1 MDRVDDDGGAK
12 PSGVASHRIAEHLR
26 ELILSGQMAPG
37 QRVRQEELAAQ
48 FATSR
53 IPVREALRILEAAGL
68 VRLRTSSGAWVSEMD
83 ERECQLA
90 YEMRERLEPLLLAQG
105 FARLTSHDVDEL
117 EAVQEQIERHRDVE
131 QFLVLDRRLHWI
143 TYRHHDADDLA
154 AVVSRLW
161 DTTQHYR
168 RAFTQLAGDQRRWII
183 SAEHQL
189 LIQAVRDRDLAAAQ
203 DVLRLHIRRTR
214 IELAAHPEVFA

>member
-1 MDRVDDDGGAK
+1 MDPLARTGTRS
-12 PSGVASHRIAEHLR
+12 SGVASHRIADHLR

-37 QRVRQEELAAQ
+37 QRVLQEELAAQ
-48 FATSR
+48 FETSR
-53 IPVREALRILEAAGL
+53 IPVREALRILQAAGL
-68 VRLRTSSGAWVSEMD
+68 VRLRSSSGAWVSEMD
-83 ERECQLA
+83 EHECQLA

-105 FARLTSHDVDEL
+105 FDRLTSHDVDEL
-117 EAVQEQIERHRDVE
+117 ASVQALIEQNDDVE

-168 RAFTQLAGDQRRWII
+168 RAFTRLAGEQRRWII
-183 SAEHQL
+183 SAEHHL

-203 DVLRLHIRRTR
+203 DVLGLHIRRTR
-214 IELAAHPEVFA
+214 IELSAHPEVFG